1 VDPSQGAQA
10 ASAGA
15 GRPSK
20 IDYLFKFPAVEEG
33 RSGLDLGGADA
44 VRELNSYLQE
54 VGEGG
59 VVEVALEPYVAW
71 RPIQYAHD

>member
-1 VDPSQGAQA
+1 
-10 ASAGA
+10 
-15 GRPSK
+15 
-20 IDYLFKFPAVEEG
+20 LFKFPAVEEG